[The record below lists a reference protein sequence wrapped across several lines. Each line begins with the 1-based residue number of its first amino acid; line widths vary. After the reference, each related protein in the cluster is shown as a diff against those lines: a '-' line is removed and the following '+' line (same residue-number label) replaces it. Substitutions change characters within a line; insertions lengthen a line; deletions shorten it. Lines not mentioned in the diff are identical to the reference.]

1 MASISSGP
9 VGPLGRVR
17 AAGRLGCL
25 GLVAALASL
34 LAACSAG
41 ARTGDAKWGPP
52 PEATTRAI
60 LVGELCER
68 GTPCECRDEGAAGL
82 GGVSGPDGSAPAG
95 EERDE
100 DLPGGDAEAAAPASV
115 EHKRLELRL
124 RSHHDLWLRVGE
136 LTFYKDR
143 ERPEAC
149 FYIDLPSPGTGEK
162 PRRYDVELRGS
173 NPDGVGAGLSISELG
188 VAARSWYH
196 TFRFACGAP
205 GACSFEELDELKVA
219 ARRAVAE
226 GALFDPCGSL
236 KVRDV
241 RWDTRVAPDHEF
253 PGDLTLQL
261 NLDVT
266 NAVPDRRRGDPN
278 CSAR

>member
-1 MASISSGP
+1 MRTAWLLFALFLSSL
-9 VGPLGRVR
+9 VGG
-17 AAGRLGCL
+17 
-25 GLVAALASL
+25 
-34 LAACSAG
+34 CSAG
-41 ARTGDAKWGPP
+41 ARASDGKWGPP
-52 PEATTRAI
+52 PEAMTRAI

-68 GTPCECRDEGAAGL
+68 GTPCACRDVGAAGL
-82 GGVSGPDGSAPAG
+82 GGVSGPDGTAPAA
-95 EERDE
+95 EEREE
-100 DLPGGDAEAAAPASV
+100 DLPSGDGEAAAPATV
-115 EHKRLELRL
+115 EHKRIELRL

-149 FYIDLPSPGTGEK
+149 FYIDLPSPGTGERPK
-162 PRRYDVELRGS
+162 RYDVELRGS
-173 NPDGVGAGLSISELG
+173 NADGVGAGLSISEMG
-188 VAARSWYH
+188 VAARNWYS

-219 ARRAVAE
+219 ARRAKAD
-226 GALFDPCGSL
+226 GALFDACGSL
-236 KVRDV
+236 RVRDV

-253 PGDLTLQL
+253 PGDLTLHL

-266 NAVPDRRRGDPN
+266 SLVPDRRSGDPN